1 MKLRSE
7 LIVAY
12 QEAQRQL
19 YFNKTIV
26 SCDISAPARCG
37 LEVRKYA
44 AMPRQALPSDYEP
57 N

>member
-44 AMPRQALPSDYEP
+44 AKPRQALPSDYKP